1 MPQNVWQELRNEHTA
16 MCIEERRGR
25 RGERRGVEKVIR
37 GVEKVKVNHVRS
49 PLVS

>member
-1 MPQNVWQELRNEHTA
+1 
-16 MCIEERRGR
+16 MCIEERRVRRGEK
-25 RGERRGVEKVIR
+25 RGERRGVEKVMR

>member
-1 MPQNVWQELRNEHTA
+1 

-25 RGERRGVEKVIR
+25 RGERRGEEKVMR